1 MNILLILLDTEA
13 MVTEEDMAATDTAA
27 VSVVTDTA
35 TAMVTDSTVKR
46 LPNNNFQAS
55 IYILFNYNI
64 L

>member
-35 TAMVTDSTVKR
+35 TAVVTDSTVKR
-46 LPNNNFQAS
+46 LPNNNFQTS
-55 IYILFNYNI
+55 IYILFNYTI